1 MCKYIDGLLKYSFV
15 LLSFII
21 FIICLIGGIY
31 IDYIYKLDV
40 TKSNIYIF
48 LIAFLIV
55 GIVLGITGIFHKKIR
70 QSLKINSTLMIIL
83 ISVIF
88 LFIQILLMYSY
99 YFRTGWDSFSV
110 IEAADLLSENM
121 KLESWINDY
130 FSYYPNN
137 LFITILFSKIIL
149 FCKNIGLA
157 KFSYFIILVVQ
168 AMLNVLT
175 GVLIFKTVSKLTCS
189 IKISIF
195 GYLFYIVL
203 VGLSPWVSIPYSD
216 SMALVFP
223 ILMFYIYI
231 NLENE
236 KYNNIKI
243 FCLISL
249 AVLGYM
255 LKPQTAIIFISIL
268 LISML
273 CIKNYSF
280 SKKLKNIF
288 IGFMSI
294 FISYS
299 VVNVLIDNENITLNR
314 ELEISYIH
322 FVKMGL
328 NNITDGGYL
337 SEDVQKS
344 MAFGTSIE
352 RKEENIQKIK
362 ERLEEYGWIGLL
374 RHQTK
379 KTIVNYNDGTF
390 AWGLE
395 GNFYLGVHEGEGK
408 LKNWVISVYY
418 ESGSRYYIFKYITQ
432 GVWLVLLSFLPLN
445 ILIKREKMNNNI
457 RVLFLSLIGLFIFES
472 IFEARA
478 RYLYTYVPLFIV
490 SAMLGLRELENR
502 VKNNITIINLE

>member
-1 MCKYIDGLLKYSFV
+1 MGEYSLFRLDG
-15 LLSFII
+15 I
-21 FIICLIGGIY
+21 
-31 IDYIYKLDV
+31 
-40 TKSNIYIF
+40 
-48 LIAFLIV
+48 
-55 GIVLGITGIFHKKIR
+55 
-70 QSLKINSTLMIIL
+70 
-83 ISVIF
+83 
-88 LFIQILLMYSY
+88 
-99 YFRTGWDSFSV
+99 SFSD
-110 IEAADLLSENM
+110 I
-121 KLESWINDY
+121 
-130 FSYYPNN
+130 
-137 LFITILFSKIIL
+137 
-149 FCKNIGLA
+149 
-157 KFSYFIILVVQ
+157 
-168 AMLNVLT
+168 NVL
-175 GVLIFKTVSKLTCS
+175 
-189 IKISIF
+189 
-195 GYLFYIVL
+195 
-203 VGLSPWVSIPYSD
+203 
-216 SMALVFP
+216 
-223 ILMFYIYI
+223 YIYI

-408 LKNWVISVYY
+408 LKNWVRSVYY

>member
-1 MCKYIDGLLKYSFV
+1 MYRYIDGLLKYSYV

-21 FIICLIGGIY
+21 FIVCLIGGVF
-31 IDYIYKLDV
+31 IDYIYKLDM
-40 TKSNIYIF
+40 TRSNIYIF
-48 LIAFLIV
+48 LLAFLIV
-55 GIVLGITGIFHKKIR
+55 GLVLGITDIFYKKIR

-83 ISVIF
+83 ISLIF
-88 LFIQILLMYSY
+88 LFIQLLLIYSY
-99 YFRTGWDSFSV
+99 YFRTGWDSFLI
-110 IEAADLLSENM
+110 IEAADLLSENI
-121 KLESWINDY
+121 KLQNWINDY

-137 LFITILFSKIIL
+137 LFITLLFSKIIA
-149 FCKNIGLA
+149 FCKYIGLA
-157 KFSYFIILVVQ
+157 KFSYFVILVVQ
-168 AMLNVLT
+168 AVLNVLT
-175 GVLIFKTVSKLTCS
+175 GVLIFKTVNKLTCS

-203 VGLSPWVSIPYSD
+203 IGLSPWVSIPYSD

-223 ILMFYIYI
+223 ILMLYIYI
-231 NLENE
+231 SLESK

-243 FCLISL
+243 FGLIFL
-249 AVLGYM
+249 AVLGYR
-255 LKPQTAIIFISIL
+255 LKPQTSIIFISVL
-268 LISML
+268 LISMF

-288 IGFMSI
+288 IGFISI
-294 FISYS
+294 FISLF
-299 VVNVLIDNENITLNR
+299 VVNAFIDNENITLNK

-337 SEDVQKS
+337 SEDAGKS
-344 MAFGTSIE
+344 MSFRTSIE
-352 RKEENIQKIK
+352 RKEENIQMIK

-374 RHQTK
+374 KHQIK
-379 KTIVNYNDGTF
+379 KTLVNYNDGTF
-390 AWGLE
+390 AWSQE
-395 GNFYLGVHEGEGK
+395 GNFYWRVHEGEGK
-408 LKNWVISVYY
+408 LKNWVRSIYY

-502 VKNNITIINLE
+502 VKKEYYNS